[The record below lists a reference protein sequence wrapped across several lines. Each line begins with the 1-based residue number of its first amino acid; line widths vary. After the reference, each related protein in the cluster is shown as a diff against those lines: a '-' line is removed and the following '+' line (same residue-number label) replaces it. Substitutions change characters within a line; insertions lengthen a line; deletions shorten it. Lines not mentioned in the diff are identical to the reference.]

1 MWEKGDARDERSN
14 IMLASGIYDYIDV
27 LNKGANAAWLR
38 ESAISNNIANG
49 DTPGYKRQDV
59 DFEGI
64 LEFELGRSK
73 YKSLDKKVKDVNLGH
88 MDHLDAEI
96 YTDAENYSY
105 RLDKNNVDP
114 EQEYAEL
121 ASVRIKYNGLIDS
134 MSKEFARIKSVI
146 K

>member
-1 MWEKGDARDERSN
+1 
-14 IMLASGIYDYIDV
+14 MLTSGIYDYVDV
-27 LNKGANAAWLR
+27 LNKAANASWQR
-38 ESAISNNIANG
+38 NTVISNNIANQS
-49 DTPGYKRQDV
+49 TPGYKRQEV
-59 DFEGI
+59 DFEGT
-64 LEFELGRSK
+64 LRRELSRFK
-73 YKSLDKKVKDVNLGH
+73 YVSLDEKVSD
-88 MDHLDAEI
+88 LDLSQLNART
-96 YTDAENYSY
+96 YTDAEDYSY